1 MAGPPRHMTPID
13 SWLRRQA
20 AREKRLITLED
31 ALLGNQARAYAFYR
45 LRYFSLRCVSSA
57 VLHGIRLTLLQ
68 YIFSHQAFLT
78 TLLLN
83 AIAGL
88 VTSFWWGAL
97 EVLRARV
104 RHLSRDA
111 QRRRIPEEIGQW
123 LTIAAVLAVIS
134 LLLPAGWIVWEH
146 AYRHHAFDVLQLY
159 IFAIAFRVAADF
171 LTLMFH
177 SGVYAVRRVYRPMP
191 AMVAVELS
199 SMLAVLALWPWFGRW
214 SFPVAVLLGTAVSA
228 GLVVHY
234 TARLYRLLGWLPL
247 QLGKPQRAQFANWNT
262 IREFLA
268 AGLSYAL
275 MKLDAFLMLA
285 MFHSRVP
292 AANGVSLFVFFVS
305 IGPAIQAG
313 FDWAQLL
320 YFDLKKLNTRCL
332 RALRQRYERSAFHLA
347 WVVGIAL
354 WGFACVLGTAITRRN
369 LGDLYWLIGPFF
381 LARSFLAL
389 AQIQAFTARRY
400 RALFTSG
407 ALLLAFMVALQVGM
421 PTERYKLLGLAL
433 VCFLAAAL
441 LRKRTHAA
449 TDEIF
454 ERRVLPV
461 TDWLERLKE
470 AREPVRL
477 CSLRFR
483 TEPRPHLGPMNG
495 GRAWADEERWKLRRM
510 AQRVSKKIRG
520 CGAVTVLYPG
530 QVAWY
535 ETARARSPISRH
547 TLLRWGGGLIQSIM
561 STRLEK
567 DGASALRVGL
577 AMHMLGGPFGHVR
590 HLATNSI
597 RIPEVKKVFGEMVP
611 HGVIY
616 SPDEPIPEM
625 LETLSSWDR
634 RRILFEGVQF
644 AMHLHGT
651 PRPGRFDVTS
661 LCSAG
666 ELKLI
671 FIIDR
676 RCDRRQ
682 RMRWRAWIRAL
693 NVASALEG
701 SHQLSAVSRQQ
712 EKMNERIPKAEG

>member
-1 MAGPPRHMTPID
+1 MTPID
-13 SWLRRQA
+13 AWLQRQA
-20 AREKRLITLED
+20 ERENRLITLED
-31 ALLGNQARAYAFYR
+31 ALLGNRGRAYALYR
-45 LRYFSLRCVSSA
+45 LRYFAMRCVSSA
-57 VLHGIRLTLLQ
+57 ILHGIRLTFLQ

-104 RHLSRDA
+104 RHLSHDA
-111 QRRRIPEEIGQW
+111 QRHRIPAEIGQW
-123 LTIAAVLAVIS
+123 LTVAAVLAVMS

-146 AYRHHAFDVLQLY
+146 AYRQRAFDVLQLY
-159 IFAIAFRVAADF
+159 TFAIGFRVAADF
-171 LTLMFH
+171 MTLMFH

-191 AMVAVELS
+191 AMVAVEFT
-199 SMLAVLALWPWFGRW
+199 SMLAVLALWPWLGRW

-247 QLGKPQRAQFANWNT
+247 RFGRPERSQFARWST
-262 IREFLA
+262 MAEFLA

-292 AANGVSLFVFFVS
+292 AGNGVSLFVFFVS

-332 RALRQRYERSAFHLA
+332 RAFRQRYERSAFHLA
-347 WVVGIAL
+347 WGVGVAL

-389 AQIQAFTARRY
+389 AQIQAYSSRRY
-400 RALFTSG
+400 RVLLTSG
-407 ALLLAFMVALQVGM
+407 AVLLAFMVVLQVGM
-421 PTERYKLLGLAL
+421 PAERYKLLGLAL
-433 VCFLAAAL
+433 ATFLVAGL
-441 LRKRTHAA
+441 VRKGAHAT

-470 AREPVRL
+470 VREPVRL
-477 CSLRFR
+477 RSLRFR
-483 TEPRPHLGPMNG
+483 TEARPLPGPMNG
-495 GRAWADEERWKLRRM
+495 SRAWADEDRWKLIRM
-510 AQRVSKKIRG
+510 AQRVAKRVRG

-530 QVAWY
+530 EVAWY
-535 ETARARSPISRH
+535 EATRARTPINRR
-547 TLLRWGGGLIQSIM
+547 TLLRWGGGLVQSIT
-561 STRLEK
+561 STHLER
-567 DGASALRVGL
+567 DGASALRAGL
-577 AMHMLGGPFGHVR
+577 EMHALGGPFGNVR
-590 HLATNSI
+590 CLGSSSI
-597 RIPEVKKVFGEMVP
+597 PVQDVKRVFGEMVP

-616 SPDEPIPEM
+616 SPDDPTPKM
-625 LETLSSWDR
+625 LTTLSSWDR
-634 RRILFEGVQF
+634 RRIFFEGVQF

-651 PRPGRFDVTS
+651 ARPGRFDVTS
-661 LCSAG
+661 FCSAG
-666 ELKLI
+666 ELMLI

-676 RCDRRQ
+676 KSDRRQ
-682 RMRWRAWIRAL
+682 RMRWRARIKAM
-693 NVASALEG
+693 NVASALGSTASGCRTNEG
-701 SHQLSAVSRQQ
+701 GSVPDGMASA
-712 EKMNERIPKAEG
+712 